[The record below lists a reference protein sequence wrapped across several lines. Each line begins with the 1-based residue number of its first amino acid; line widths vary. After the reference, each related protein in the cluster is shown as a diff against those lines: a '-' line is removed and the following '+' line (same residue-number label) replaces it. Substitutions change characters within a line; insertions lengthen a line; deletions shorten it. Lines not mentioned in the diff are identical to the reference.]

1 MQKSKLSLYLGSSIV
16 GLARTTIGFP
26 FEHPLDSIKTQWQA
40 KPYMKHELAIAK
52 DIYARKGVLQGFYAG
67 SVPNLT
73 RCLLK
78 NTYRYPL
85 MVGLPNFYKQ
95 VLPAKF

>member
-1 MQKSKLSLYLGSSIV
+1 MQMAL
-16 GLARTTIGFP
+16 TIYR
-26 FEHPLDSIKTQWQA
+26 E
-40 KPYMKHELAIAK
+40 
-52 DIYARKGVLQGFYAG
+52 KGVRNGLYAG

-85 MVGLPNFYKQ
+85 MVGLPAFYGDN
-95 VLPAKF
+95 LP

>member
-1 MQKSKLSLYLGSSIV
+1 MGNSSLSLYVGSAMA
-16 GLARTTIGFP
+16 GLLRTTIGFP
-26 FEHPLDSIKTQWQA
+26 IEHVLDSVKTQWQA
-40 KPYMKHELAIAK
+40 KPYVRNEVQMALT
-52 DIYARKGVLQGFYAG
+52 IYREKGVRNGLYAG

-85 MVGLPNFYKQ
+85 MVGLPAFYGDN
-95 VLPAKF
+95 LP